1 MKPDLK
7 IIHVIWWDAN
17 GGARRA
23 RGRPALHK
31 NARSSAQDGWK
42 PLSAIGGGPTRTHS
56 TGLLLKD
63 DVERLIVVPHW
74 TEEGHGDGEITIPK
88 GCVESVEILGDGGK
102 P

>member
-1 MKPDLK
+1 MKLV
-7 IIHVIWWDAN
+7 HVIWWDAN
-17 GGARRA
+17 GGSR
-23 RGRPALHK
+23 
-31 NARSSAQDGWK
+31 DGWK
-42 PLSAIGGGPTRTHS
+42 PLAAIGGSPTRTHS

-88 GCVESVEILGDGGK
+88 GCVESVDIIGEK